1 MDFKRLL
8 IFFVLTMAILL
19 GWEKMYPSPKQ
30 NTSAQQASSTANNN
44 TNNASPANSA
54 ADVALSKT
62 EPITVDTDT
71 VKVIID
77 EKTGD
82 LRHLVLNQ
90 YKATTDASKPFVLLD
105 NGQNGHQYVAQS
117 VLLNRQ
123 GEYLFKDLTFT
134 APQKHYT
141 LQGDKLEVRLTAAEQ
156 NGIQVTKIYTFTKGS
171 YLINSQQEHPFM
183 IALIQR
189 VKQASVTVDEQIIGQ
204 IKHGLLVL
212 LGVEQGDDE
221 QKASRLCEK
230 VLGYRI
236 FSDNEGK
243 MNLNVQQAHGEV
255 LVVSQFTLAADTQKG
270 LRPSFTK
277 GAAPDEANRLY
288 QFFIQQCQ
296 QHIPTQ
302 TGQFAADMQVALI
315 NDGPVTFWLQV

>member
-1 MDFKRLL
+1 
-8 IFFVLTMAILL
+8 
-19 GWEKMYPSPKQ
+19 
-30 NTSAQQASSTANNN
+30 
-44 TNNASPANSA
+44 
-54 ADVALSKT
+54 
-62 EPITVDTDT
+62 
-71 VKVIID
+71 
-77 EKTGD
+77 
-82 LRHLVLNQ
+82 
-90 YKATTDASKPFVLLD
+90 
-105 NGQNGHQYVAQS
+105 
-117 VLLNRQ
+117 
-123 GEYLFKDLTFT
+123 
-134 APQKHYT
+134 
-141 LQGDKLEVRLTAAEQ
+141 
-156 NGIQVTKIYTFTKGS
+156 
-171 YLINSQQEHPFM
+171 M

-296 QHIPTQ
+296 QRIPTQ